1 MATVG
6 QILRTKGDAVWSIG
20 PEATVFEALQLLAEK
35 NVGAVL
41 VLNDGKLV
49 GIFSERDY
57 ARSAVDHQKSA
68 HDMQVKMLMSREV
81 VSVTPDKTLDACMAL
96 MTNQRIRHLPV
107 LEQDKVVGVISIGD
121 VVKKVIS
128 MQRATIQEME
138 NYITSGV
145 T

>member
-1 MATVG
+1 MTTVG
-6 QILRTKGDAVWSIG
+6 QILRTKGNEVWSIG

-35 NVGAVL
+35 NIGAIL
-41 VLNDGKLV
+41 VLDGDQLV

-57 ARSAVDHQKSA
+57 ARSVVKHQLSA
-68 HDMQVKMLMSREV
+68 QEMRVKELMSANV
-81 VSVTPDKTLDACMAL
+81 VSITPDKSIEVCMAL

-107 LEQDKVVGVISIGD
+107 LRQESVIGVISIGD
-121 VVKKVIS
+121 VVKKIIS
-128 MQRATIQEME
+128 MQRATIEEME